1 MFTID
6 WSVFTPYSALAG
18 GALIGA
24 AAGALAL
31 GGGKIAGISG
41 ILGGSLSDALA
52 ARRPASW
59 RLSFL
64 IGVLAASVL
73 WALSMPLPGAQ
84 FEAPWGL
91 LLVGGLLV
99 GVGARLSSGCASG
112 HGVCGLARLSRRS
125 LAAVA
130 TFLSTGI
137 VTAVSVHALLY

>member
-64 IGVLAASVL
+64 VGVLAASVL

-112 HGVCGLARLSRRS
+112 HG
-125 LAAVA
+125 
-130 TFLSTGI
+130 
-137 VTAVSVHALLY
+137 

>member
-1 MFTID
+1 MFHID
-6 WSVFTPYSALAG
+6 WTHFTPGTAILG
-18 GALIGA
+18 GALIGT
-24 AAGALAL
+24 AAGAMAL

-64 IGVLAASVL
+64 VGVLAASVL